1 MVRVGIFLPTTGNS
15 GHAGLWRVC
24 ADTHLLHAYSWEAVF
39 KEIKSST
46 LLTGAK
52 SRQPGPQLS
61 LPRVTP
67 ALEGLK
73 GLLQGEGV
81 VLAMS

>member
-1 MVRVGIFLPTTGNS
+1 MQGCRGSVQTPPFPHT
-15 GHAGLWRVC
+15 
-24 ADTHLLHAYSWEAVF
+24 YSWEAVS

-52 SRQPGPQLS
+52 SCQPGLQLS
-61 LPRVTP
+61 LPRMTP
-67 ALEGLK
+67 ALEGLR
-73 GLLQGEGV
+73 GPLWGEGV